1 MQVLVGKLHVH
12 HASIW
17 VMIPD
22 TYQIRGAAGNR
33 DRGPRGTGGAVAQ
46 RCCNQLAMRGAGG
59 GCEPASAEAR
69 ARKATGRPGVCSGAH
84 CGGAGAEFMPV
95 RREFEPGR
103 PVAPSMLIRRDCWC
117 EMGQTMGVT
126 GFYVFFLHQP
136 GSGACPSLAPSRCRA
151 ETGPGEESVRAG
163 VEGGP
168 CGSGRWRW
176 LSLTSQMTDIAVV
189 WPGRGRWRSRWDR
202 IATTVMMGV
211 DPRTQRLQMESYLL
225 DPSLARTVHLF
236 SRRSETVGGID
247 EVAVFTRFNSNSID
261 RMQCRNFNGLV

>member
-33 DRGPRGTGGAVAQ
+33 DRGPRGTGGAGAQ

-103 PVAPSMLIRRDCWC
+103 PVAPSMLIRRDSWKRWDRLW
-117 EMGQTMGVT
+117 GSRDSTYFFFT
-126 GFYVFFLHQP
+126 GRGLGPAPAWPRLAAVQ
-136 GSGACPSLAPSRCRA
+136 GA
-151 ETGPGEESVRAG
+151 GPGEESVRAG

-168 CGSGRWRW
+168 CGSGRRRP